1 MDANLGGPQDGLYW
15 IEQSPK
21 IHSHPETKNVTLF
34 GHSLCKYN
42 QVKMRSCWIRVCP
55 TSSDWCPPKEKHLD
69 PEREQMEKQHED
81 KGKKLQQCN
90 KEGFVPTVFRG
101 TLALLTFRLTSGLQ
115 NCQRI
120 NTCCFKTLSFWS
132 FVRSPRKPI
141 HTRTQLNLHIH
152 THTLNSSVMPLE
164 SSSSPGSLT
173 SLLLNLFHFSMA
185 VS

>member
-1 MDANLGGPQDGLYW
+1 MTGVL
-15 IEQSPK
+15 PK
-21 IHSHPETKNVTLF
+21 
-34 GHSLCKYN
+34 
-42 QVKMRSCWIRVCP
+42 R
-55 TSSDWCPPKEKHLD
+55 HLD